1 MIICRDTR
9 SGATRNHFSNL
20 IGDMT
25 VLIQFSNVRSLL
37 ARPSL
42 IAGAC
47 LVLAAC
53 RGGSSLPS
61 AVPNT
66 SDSAVSAAHST
77 SKHAG
82 IPVTVNLVVP
92 VGKAALLRNLGER
105 NPFFV
110 AFGTKGAKV
119 VAFAHGDRTTP
130 LGNVVAN
137 VAANSSVCTQGAAR
151 VCALALTVQATGKD
165 DFVIT
170 TYDQSPS
177 GGVIPGG
184 AHQLAAGVEVAK
196 IESKGKTLNAVV
208 GGVVASTSLYLSQ
221 GAVSSIDATTFSAIV
236 VARDADGNAIVTD
249 KYESATGTKVK
260 VTLSSSASGGTSFR
274 FHPSTITTAAKGL
287 AVTVSYKPSGVTG
300 AQVQAGFSTV
310 LSATANNGAT
320 VGTATFAALAPQI
333 TEFTTPTAASGP
345 AFMAVGSDGAI
356 WFTEFIVGNIARI
369 PTNATSGT
377 QITEFPI
384 PTAGSHPFDLTG
396 GPDGQ
401 VWFAEESG
409 NKIGHIPVTATSG
422 ADISEVALPTAGSN
436 PIGITAG
443 SDNALYFTEQTGNR
457 VGRIPTNATSTSAIT
472 EITLPVALS
481 SPSGMGTGADGNIW
495 FTEQGIGTNSV
506 AHMPVGATLPSQI
519 TAITMPT
526 AGSVPHWVAP
536 GAAGTMIVSESASR
550 KMGSVPLA
558 ATSPAQITEFG
569 PGTGEPYQAVLG
581 PDGAIWFAE
590 FLTNKVGR
598 IATDGTLLEFTIP
611 TAGAFVSGIMTGP
624 DGAIWFTEENQ
635 GKVGKIQ

>member
-1 MIICRDTR
+1 M
-9 SGATRNHFSNL
+9 
-20 IGDMT
+20 
-25 VLIQFSNVRSLL
+25 LIQFTNVHSWL
-37 ARPSL
+37 ARSSL

-61 AVPNT
+61 AIPNT
-66 SDSAVSAAHST
+66 GDSAVSATHAM

-92 VGKAALLRNLGER
+92 VGKAALLRRLGES

-130 LGNVVAN
+130 LGTVVAN
-137 VAANSSVCTQGAAR
+137 VAAGSSVCTQSAAR
-151 VCALALTVQATGKD
+151 VCALALSVHATGKD

-177 GGVIPGG
+177 GGVIPPG

-208 GGVVASTSLYLSQ
+208 GGVVASTSLYLSL

-260 VTLSSSASGGTSFR
+260 VTLSSAASGGTSFR
-274 FHPSTITTAAKGL
+274 FHPSSITTAAKGL

-300 AQVQAGFSTV
+300 AQVQGGFSTV

-333 TEFTTPTAASGP
+333 TEFATPTAGSGP
-345 AFMAVGSDGAI
+345 VFITPGSDGAI
-356 WFTEFIVGNIARI
+356 WFTERFVNNIARI

-377 QITEFPI
+377 QITEFPT
-384 PTAGSHPFDLTG
+384 PTAGSAPEG
-396 GPDGQ
+396 IVSGPDGQ
-401 VWFAEESG
+401 LWFAEETG

-422 ADISEVALPTAGSN
+422 SDISEIALPTLVSS
-436 PIGITAG
+436 PTSITAG
-443 SDNALYFTEQTGNR
+443 SDNALYFTEQSGNR
-457 VGRIPTNATSTSAIT
+457 IGRIPTNATSTSAIT
-472 EITLPVALS
+472 EITLPVAGS
-481 SPSGMGTGADGNIW
+481 SPFGIGTAADGTIW
-495 FTEQGIGTNSV
+495 FTEPFVITSV
-506 AHMPVGATLPSQI
+506 GHMPVGATLPSQI
-519 TAITMPT
+519 TSIAMPT
-526 AGSVPHWVAP
+526 LASDPLCIAP
-536 GAAGTMIVSESASR
+536 GAAGSMIVSEQVSS
-550 KMGSVPLA
+550 KMASVPLA
-558 ATSPAQITEFG
+558 ATTPAQITEFSAG
-569 PGTGEPYQAVLG
+569 AHPFGTVLG

-590 FLTNKVGR
+590 LGGGKVGR
-598 IATDGTLLEFTIP
+598 IATDGTLFRIY
-611 TAGAFVSGIMTGP
+611 GP
-624 DGAIWFTEENQ
+624 DGRSGAHRHHDRS
-635 GKVGKIQ
+635 

>member
-1 MIICRDTR
+1 M
-9 SGATRNHFSNL
+9 
-20 IGDMT
+20 M
-25 VLIQFSNVRSLL
+25 LIQFTNVHSWL
-37 ARPSL
+37 ARSSL

-61 AVPNT
+61 AIPNT
-66 SDSAVSAAHST
+66 GDSAVSATHAM

-92 VGKAALLRNLGER
+92 VGKAALLRRLGES

-130 LGNVVAN
+130 LGTVVAN
-137 VAANSSVCTQGAAR
+137 VAAGSSVCTQSAAR
-151 VCALALTVQATGKD
+151 VCALALSVHATGKD

-177 GGVIPGG
+177 GGVIPPG

-208 GGVVASTSLYLSQ
+208 GGVVASTSLYLSL
-221 GAVSSIDATTFSAIV
+221 GAVSSIDATNFSAIV

-260 VTLSSSASGGTSFR
+260 VTLSSAASGGTSFR
-274 FHPSTITTAAKGL
+274 FHPSSITTAAKGL

-300 AQVQAGFSTV
+300 AQVQGGFSTV

-320 VGTATFAALAPQI
+320 VGTATFAALAPHI

-345 AFMAVGSDGAI
+345 VLMTPGSDGAI
-356 WFTEFIVGNIARI
+356 WFTERVVNNIARI

-377 QITEFPI
+377 QITEFTI
-384 PTAGSHPFDLTG
+384 PTAASAPVGIVG

-401 VWFAEESG
+401 LWFAEQNG
-409 NKIGHIPVTATSG
+409 NKIGHIPVTATTGS
-422 ADISEVALPTAGSN
+422 DISEVALATAGSA
-436 PIGITAG
+436 PTGITAG
-443 SDNALYFTEQTGNR
+443 SDSALYFTEQGGNR

-472 EITLPVALS
+472 EITLPVAGSFPFLMS
-481 SPSGMGTGADGNIW
+481 TATDGTIW
-495 FTEQGIGTNSV
+495 FTEFGAAVNSV
-506 AHMPVGATLPSQI
+506 AHMPVGATLASQI
-519 TAITMPT
+519 TSITMPT
-526 AGSVPHWVAP
+526 VVSGPLGIAQ
-536 GAAGTMIVSESASR
+536 GAAGTMIVSEEGAH
-550 KMGSVPLA
+550 KMASVPLG
-558 ATSPAQITEFG
+558 ATTTAQITEFSA
-569 PGTGEPYQAVLG
+569 GTAQPYATVLG

-590 FLTNKVGR
+590 ISGKVGR
-598 IATDGTLLEFTIP
+598 IATDGTLLEFTPP
-611 TAGAFVSGIMTGP
+611 TAGAVLSGITTGP
-624 DGAIWFTEENQ
+624 DGAIWFTEFNEA
-635 GKVGKIQ
+635 KIGKIQ